1 MILHLERPARSK
13 DTCNFFSIKL
23 TRYQKKKKRWLVLES
38 GYTEIQGLRTNLSP
52 FFAKEKGALNE
63 SIINYVLDT
72 KSSLNINKILRR
84 CSALAIP
91 NKFHSRKFRFKV
103 WNDSIEPFT
112 KWLLINFINHVKN
125 FLQS

>member
-23 TRYQKKKKRWLVLES
+23 TRYQKKKRKKKDDWCWKVD
-38 GYTEIQGLRTNLSP
+38 ILRFKDCGQIYP
-52 FFAKEKGALNE
+52 FSFCAKEKGALNE

-91 NKFHSRKFRFKV
+91 NKFHFRKFRFKV

-112 KWLLINFINHVKN
+112 KWQASN
-125 FLQS
+125 